1 MMSASSVGNEPS
13 PASNQQ
19 EAQLRWD
26 DSGMSTSFANVVN
39 IRSTREELDLFFGTN
54 QTWNAPNGDGNTL
67 SIALTN
73 RIILSPYAA
82 KRLANALD
90 SVLREYET
98 RYGAIQV

>member
-1 MMSASSVGNEPS
+1 MSVSSVGNDPNTAA
-13 PASNQQ
+13 PIQQ

-26 DSGMSTSFANVVN
+26 DSAMSTSFANVVN

-54 QTWNAPNGDGNTL
+54 KTWNIPNGDGNTL

-82 KRLANALD
+82 KRLATALD
-90 SVLREYET
+90 GVLREYET